1 MAKYS
6 MDEMKL
12 IFESADSNLHGHIT
26 DPLFEGEF
34 APSQK
39 KIDLFEDVHEL
50 SLFIH
55 VPFFQQ
61 MNPSCAYT
69 CFPGGSRQDEKRYLA
84 AMKEQLD
91 SFLETHRI
99 ELLRGF
105 DIGGGSPT
113 ALSDDGFYSLMELHC
128 EIESRLEKSDDY
140 EKSIEISF
148 AELNHSKTLLLG
160 QAGFKRVSAAFPYAD
175 IKPGQSED
183 PEENPLFEV
192 REQMELLHHA
202 GVEKINLDI
211 MYGIPGQDDAS
222 LMQMLDAL
230 MLLHPEQVT
239 VYETKYN
246 PAEPVPEGLTRELQ
260 YRQYSLIYDYLT
272 EHGFKGRF
280 GGNTFSLVGDKGVSS
295 YINSR
300 MTDAVP
306 YKGFG
311 PSTESMSD
319 RGISYEA
326 LKETSLTTY
335 PETIDWS
342 ARVIY
347 ELPPEEITAKY
358 ICDALCG
365 GRFNIGTASRLF
377 KDDFKVSFSDEIEYL
392 HSRGFIE
399 ETGHWISLTQK
410 GFRYCVA
417 VGAMFWSERQKQ
429 MLVSGNISK

>member
-1 MAKYS
+1 MGKYS
-6 MDEMKL
+6 IDNMKL
-12 IFESADSNLHGHIT
+12 IFESADCNLHCHIA
-26 DPLFEGEF
+26 DPLYGGEF
-34 APSQK
+34 TPFQK

-50 SLFIH
+50 SLYIH
-55 VPFFQQ
+55 VPFLQQ

-84 AMKEQLD
+84 DMKEQME

-99 ELLRGF
+99 NLLRGF

-128 EIESRLEKSDDY
+128 GIESRLKKSDDY

-160 QAGFKRVSAAFPYAD
+160 QAGFKRVSAVFSYED
-175 IKPGQSED
+175 IKEGQSAD
-183 PEENPLFEV
+183 TEENPLFEI

-202 GVEKINLDI
+202 GVEKVNLDI
-211 MYGIPGQDDAS
+211 MYGMPEQDDNS
-222 LMQMLDAL
+222 LMHTLEAVMF
-230 MLLHPEQVT
+230 LHPEQVT

-246 PAEPVPEGLTRELQ
+246 PAVSVPEGLTRELQ
-260 YRQYSLIYDYLT
+260 YRQYCLIYDYLT
-272 EHGFKGRF
+272 DQGYKGRF
-280 GGNTFSLVGDKGVSS
+280 GGNTFSLVGDKSVSS

-300 MTDAVP
+300 MTSAVS

-311 PSTESMSD
+311 PSAESMSD

-326 LKETSLTTY
+326 LKDTSLTTY

-342 ARVIY
+342 AGVIY

-358 ICDALCG
+358 ICDALSG
-365 GRFNIGTASRLF
+365 GRFNTETASRLL
-377 KDDFKVSFSDEIEYL
+377 KDDFKVRFSDEIEYL
-392 HSRGFIE
+392 RSCGLIE
-399 ETGHWISLTQK
+399 VTEHWISLTQK
-410 GFRYCVA
+410 GLRYSRA

-429 MLVSGNISK
+429 MLVSRNISK